1 MIVGWSMSDKNALS
15 EHVQVVVIGGGQSGL
30 SVGYCL
36 AQRGL
41 SFVILDGNAR
51 IGDSWRNR
59 WDSLRLFTP
68 AKYDGLIGLPF
79 PAPPHSFPTKDE
91 MADYLESYARHF
103 DLPVRTG
110 VRVDRL
116 WRNGTRY
123 IVEAGERRI
132 EADHVVIAMASY
144 QVPRVPAFSKRFD
157 GRILQL
163 HSKEYR
169 NPSQLRPGGVL
180 IVGAGNSGADIA
192 LDVARAHRVWLSGR
206 HPGHIPFHID
216 SRIARVLLPFIFR
229 IIFHRIL
236 TVDTPVGRRARPS
249 VISKGGPVIRVK
261 HADLVAAGV
270 EEIARVS
277 GVQDGKPVL
286 ADGRVMDVTNIIWCT
301 GFDPGLSWIE
311 LQKPVYGA
319 DGEPIHERGIVPG
332 EPGLYFVGLHFLY
345 SLSSTMI
352 HGVAR
357 DALRI
362 VETIG
367 NRVKGQSPVPAAGRA
382 RLNPG
387 SRDIATAAAKS
398 GS

>member
-1 MIVGWSMSDKNALS
+1 MSGKDTLS
-15 EHVQVVVIGGGQSGL
+15 ERVQVVVIGGGQAGL
-30 SVGYCL
+30 SVGYYL

-41 SFVILDGNAR
+41 SFVILDANAR
-51 IGDSWRNR
+51 IGDSWRYR

-68 AKYDGLIGLPF
+68 ARYDGLIGLPF

-91 MADYLESYARHF
+91 MAAYLESYAKHF

-110 VRVDRL
+110 ARVDRL
-116 WRNGTRY
+116 WRDGSRY

-144 QVPRVPAFSKRFD
+144 QVPRVPAFSKTLD
-157 GRILQL
+157 GSIRQL

-169 NPSQLRPGGVL
+169 NPGQLRPGGVL
-180 IVGAGNSGADIA
+180 IVGAGNSGSDIA
-192 LDVARAHRVWLSGR
+192 LDVARSHRVSLSGR

-216 SRIARVLLPFIFR
+216 SRVARVLVPFIFR
-229 IIFHRIL
+229 VIFHRIL
-236 TVDTPVGRRARPS
+236 TVDTPIGRRARPS

-270 EEIARVS
+270 EETARVC
-277 GVQDGKPVL
+277 GVRDGKPVL
-286 ADGRVMDVTNIIWCT
+286 TDGRVMDVTNVIWCT
-301 GFDPGLSWIE
+301 GFDPGLTWID

-357 DALRI
+357 DAARI

-367 NRVKGQSPVPAAGRA
+367 KRVAAQSPVRAGTARMQPAQ
-382 RLNPG
+382 G
-387 SRDIATAAAKS
+387 SIASATTAAKS
-398 GS
+398 RA

>member
-1 MIVGWSMSDKNALS
+1 MNDNKRISQR
-15 EHVQVVVIGGGQSGL
+15 VQVVVIGGGQAGL

-41 SFVILDGNAR
+41 SFVILEGNKR
-51 IGDSWRNR
+51 IGDSWRQR

-68 AKYDGLIGLPF
+68 AKYDGLIGMPF

-91 MADYLESYARHF
+91 MGDYLESYAKHF

-116 WRNGTRY
+116 WRDGTRY
-123 IVEAGERRI
+123 IVDAGDLRVEAE
-132 EADHVVIAMASY
+132 HVVVAMASY
-144 QVPRVPAFSKRFD
+144 QVPRVPGFSSAID
-157 GRILQL
+157 PSIQQL
-163 HSKEYR
+163 HSKEYK
-169 NPSQLRPGGVL
+169 NPGQLRPGGVL

-192 LDVARAHRVWLSGR
+192 LDVARSHQVWLSGR

-216 SRIARVLLPFIFR
+216 SRVAHFLLPFIFR
-229 IIFHRIL
+229 VVFHRIL
-236 TVDTPVGRRARPS
+236 TVDTSIGRKARPS

-261 HADLVAAGV
+261 KADLVAAGV
-270 EEIARVS
+270 EETSRVS
-277 GVQDGKPVL
+277 GVRDGKPML
-286 ADGRVMDVTNIIWCT
+286 ADGRVMDVTNVIWCT
-301 GFDPGLSWIE
+301 GFDPGLTWID
-311 LQKPVYGA
+311 LGKPVYGT

-357 DALRI
+357 DAERI
-362 VETIG
+362 ADTIG
-367 NRVKGQSPVPAAGRA
+367 KREQAQSSILSAATPRA
-382 RLNPG
+382 RREP
-387 SRDIATAAAKS
+387 RDIPVAVAKTS
-398 GS
+398 S